1 MQEKSNESEKKKAII
16 KNFKRIGVKDGMSLD
31 FFQIELTKPI
41 KPANGEAESESCHP
55 RYERRQSTR
64 DGRRIQRR
72 ILQ

>member
-41 KPANGEAESESCHP
+41 KPAKPGLKIIDPPPPGFE
-55 RYERRQSTR
+55 
-64 DGRRIQRR
+64 
-72 ILQ
+72 